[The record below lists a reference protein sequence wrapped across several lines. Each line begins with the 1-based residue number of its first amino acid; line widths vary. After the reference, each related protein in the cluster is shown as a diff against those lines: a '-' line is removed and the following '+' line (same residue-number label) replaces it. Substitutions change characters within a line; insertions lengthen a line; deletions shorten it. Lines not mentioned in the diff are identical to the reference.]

1 MKPRFIGLLLLGL
14 AAGACSEITGPE
26 AERALLMT
34 DDSSVADFSA
44 WLVRPGSD
52 PAPDLRVEGGLR
64 QVSIQGALG
73 TPYPCFDVQGYVEQD
88 GAELHFTIS
97 ATRKPVMCIAVVATF
112 AYQGT
117 FRDLPPGLYQ
127 VRVTH
132 SVGDHS
138 TEVLETSVSV
148 R

>member
-132 SVGDHS
+132 SVDDRS
-138 TEVLETSVSV
+138 EEVLETSVVV